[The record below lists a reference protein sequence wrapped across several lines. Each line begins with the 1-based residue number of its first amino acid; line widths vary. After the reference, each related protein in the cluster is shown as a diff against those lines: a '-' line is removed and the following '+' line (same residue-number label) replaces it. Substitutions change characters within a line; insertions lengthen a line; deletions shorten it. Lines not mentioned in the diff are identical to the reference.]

1 MFYRIFLKDKLDTEI
16 YNQETIPLQKVSL
29 ELLVRC
35 ACTQCLHITYM
46 AIYTLVGYKPQSKH
60 IYSRGTAAITSQW
73 AKLQYTS
80 ELFIQKDLWQSHMH
94 CVIRNPRGI
103 LCSLCCGGELS
114 PASAAG
120 DNFSRSPPAHS
131 SRTCCPTAQDPFY
144 SAIHNNKMKCT
155 SVTLLSLHVPLSYFA
170 LFYAITWRCEKALS
184 GSGFLLLARKN
195 KGHFHHIKPARVN
208 GCIKPKNSE

>member
-16 YNQETIPLQKVSL
+16 YNQETTPLQKVSL

-46 AIYTLVGYKPQSKH
+46 AIYTLVGFKPQSKH

-120 DNFSRSPPAHS
+120 DTSAGVLQHTAPEPAAPQP
-131 SRTCCPTAQDPFY
+131 RIPF
-144 SAIHNNKMKCT
+144 
-155 SVTLLSLHVPLSYFA
+155 TLPF
-170 LFYAITWRCEKALS
+170 TTTK
-184 GSGFLLLARKN
+184 
-195 KGHFHHIKPARVN
+195 
-208 GCIKPKNSE
+208 